1 MNLVVANTDLTNI
14 TKNQKGDECHDT
26 ILQNSLFMEQNKYY
40 VYAFYNNDWKDYFY
54 IGKGSGDRYK
64 NFENRSNHVRAII
77 NAHSISSE
85 ILVSGLSEEEAYLVE
100 TELKEK
106 YIQKGSPIID
116 YEGYKK
122 RNQRRGI
129 AAMPIIDGKRV
140 SPKTGN
146 ATGRPSAEFP
156 EEWKKYFTEWKSN
169 RITANKFMDDLKLK
183 RTTFYKLVKI
193 YENNI

>member
-1 MNLVVANTDLTNI
+1 MD
-14 TKNQKGDECHDT
+14 
-26 ILQNSLFMEQNKYY
+26 QNKYY
-40 VYAFYNNDWKDYFY
+40 VYAFYNNDWNDYFY

-64 NFENRSNHVRAII
+64 NFENRSNHVGAII
-77 NAHSISSE
+77 NAHSVCSE
-85 ILVSGLSEEEAYLVE
+85 ILVSDLSEKEAYLVE

-129 AAMPIIDGKRV
+129 DAMPLVDGKKV
-140 SPKTGN
+140 SIKTGN

-156 EEWKKYFTEWKSN
+156 EGWEKYFTEWKRN
-169 RITANKFMDDLKLK
+169 GITAKKFMDDLKLK
-183 RTTFYKLVKI
+183 RTTFYKLVQI
-193 YENNI
+193 YENNIY